1 LGLRFGC
8 VTLEVSPELKGRRID
23 MPPIDGTPLDSLPQL
38 PKPVTTALKASWIT
52 TAEQLVASTAAMG
65 GPEVMARH
73 LGIGVTE
80 FRRVLE
86 AAEAAIPAAERARL
100 KSPTDTRNYGLGA
113 LPQDLPD

>member
-1 LGLRFGC
+1 
-8 VTLEVSPELKGRRID
+8 
-23 MPPIDGTPLDSLPQL
+23 
-38 PKPVTTALKASWIT
+38 
-52 TAEQLVASTAAMG
+52 
-65 GPEVMARH
+65 MARH